1 MSKKKLDKYPNYKL
15 VFDYVYNVVEGRINV
30 NKAQVEGCKRF
41 LRMLEDDRYDFNPR
55 PCEKIIGIIEKT
67 LAHRQGEDLEGV
79 PMRGSPF
86 LLQDFHK
93 YIVYAI
99 MGFYFKGTNKRV
111 VREALIH
118 IPRKNVKT
126 TFAAALAW
134 ALSLYYRKS
143 GSKCYIASA
152 ALKQSLESFDFINWN
167 IEFMG
172 EKDSFEIRDNNQE
185 HSIQKDFGSE
195 GSMFIQALAANP
207 DRQDSLNCNL
217 AICDEIHAF
226 KTPKQY
232 NIIKEAMKAYT
243 NKLMI
248 GISTAGD
255 NVNSFYYRRLQYAD
269 KILNGQIENDDLFIF
284 KAEADKEPD
293 GSIDFTNPKIHEM
306 ANPGYGVTIRP
317 KDMLNDSIEALNDP
331 QQRKDFLA
339 KSLNVYTSSLKS
351 YFNLDTFKASDEKY
365 NWTINDLLK
374 LKLEWFGGADL
385 SKMHDLTATALYARY
400 GDVDII
406 ITHAFFPSTRA
417 HLKAE
422 EDSIPLYEWLDDGDL
437 TMTNG
442 DITEHTDIVKWFCK
456 MRDLGFNIKQ
466 IGFDRKFSEEFYLYM
481 KQQRFNI
488 KDEPQLFIN
497 KTRGFRRIE
506 QKAIGG
512 NLYYMHSRAFEYC
525 VENVHGIEKTDD
537 MIQYEKIEPKMRIDL
552 FDSSVF
558 AACRMLKNMEKSNTA
573 SKWLKNKNSEN

>member
-1 MSKKKLDKYPNYKL
+1 MYKKNNKYPNYNL
-15 VFDYVYNVVEGRINV
+15 VFDYVYDIVEGRKNV
-30 NKAQVEGCKRF
+30 NKAQVKGCKRF
-41 LRMLEDDRYDFNPR
+41 LKMIEDERYDFDPK
-55 PCEKIIGIIEKT
+55 PCEKIIKIIENT
-67 LAHRQGEDLEGV
+67 LVHKQGENIEGV
-79 PMRGSPF
+79 PMRGKPF
-86 LLQDFHK
+86 LLQEYHK
-93 YIVYAI
+93 YIIYAI
-99 MGFYFKGTNKRV
+99 MGLYHKGTNKRV

-126 TFAAALAW
+126 TFAAGL
-134 ALSLYYRKS
+134 ALSLSFYYRKS

-152 ALKQSLESFDFINWN
+152 ALQQSLESFDFINWN
-167 IEFMG
+167 INFMG
-172 EKDSFEIRDNNQE
+172 EEKSFRIIDNNQE
-185 HSIQKDFGSE
+185 HSIEADFKKE
-195 GSMFIQALAANP
+195 GSLFIQALAANP
-207 DRQDSLNCNL
+207 DRQDSLNCNIG
-217 AICDEIHAF
+217 ICDEVHAF
-226 KTPKQY
+226 KVPKQY
-232 NIIKEAMKAYT
+232 NIIKEAMKGYT

-255 NVNSFYYRRLQYAD
+255 NINSFYYRRLKYAD
-269 KILNGQIENDDLFIF
+269 KILNGQIEKDDLFIF
-284 KAEADKEPD
+284 KAEADAEAD

-317 KDMLNDSIEALNDP
+317 EEILSDSIEALNDP

-339 KSLNVYTSSLKS
+339 KSLNVYTSSMKS
-351 YFNLDTFKASDEKY
+351 YFNLETFKESDKKY
-365 NWTINDLLK
+365 NWTMEDLLK

-385 SKMHDLTATALYARY
+385 SKMHDLTAAALYARH
-400 GDVDII
+400 GDIDII

-422 EDSIPLYEWLDDGDL
+422 EDSIPLYEWLDDKQL

-442 DITEHTDIVKWFCK
+442 NITEHTDIVKWFK
-456 MRDLGFNIKQ
+456 NMRDLGFNIKQ

-506 QKAIGG
+506 QKAIAG

-537 MIQYEKIEPKMRIDL
+537 MIQYEKIMPTMRIDL
-552 FDSSVF
+552 FDASVF

-573 SKWLKNKNSEN
+573 SKWLKKRNKE

>member
-30 NKAQVEGCKRF
+30 NKAQVKGCKRF
-41 LRMLEDDRYDFNPR
+41 LRMIEDDRYDFNPR

-67 LAHRQGEDLEGV
+67 LAHRQGEDIEGV

-99 MGFYFKGTNKRV
+99 MGFYFKGTSKRV

-172 EKDSFEIRDNNQE
+172 EKDLFRIIDNNQE
-185 HSIQKDFGSE
+185 HSIQADFGSE

-226 KTPKQY
+226 KVPKQY
-232 NIIKEAMKAYT
+232 NIIKEAMKGYT

-255 NVNSFYYRRLQYAD
+255 NINSFYYRRLQYAD
-269 KILNGQIENDDLFIF
+269 KILDGQIENDDLFIF

-365 NWTINDLLK
+365 NWTIDDLLK

-385 SKMHDLTATALYARY
+385 SKMHDLTATALYARH

-552 FDSSVF
+552 FDASVF
-558 AACRMLKNMEKSNTA
+558 ASCRMLKNMEKSNTA

>member
-1 MSKKKLDKYPNYKL
+1 MQFKNSKKFPNYKT
-15 VFDYVYNVVEGRINV
+15 VFNYINEIVEEKRNV
-30 NKAQVEGCKRF
+30 NKKQVLGCKRF
-41 LRMLEDDRYDFNPR
+41 LRMLENEKYEFNPE
-55 PCEKIIGIIEKT
+55 PAEKIIKIIEST
-67 LAHRQGEDLEGV
+67 FVHRQGENLEGV

-86 LLQDFHK
+86 LLQEFHK
-93 YIVYAI
+93 YIIYSI
-99 MGFYFKGTNKRV
+99 MGFYLKGTDIRV
-111 VREALIH
+111 FKEALIYF
-118 IPRKNVKT
+118 PRKNVKT

-152 ALKQSLESFDFINWN
+152 ALKQSLESFDFINFN
-167 IEFMG
+167 IKFLGEEKEFR
-172 EKDSFEIRDNNQE
+172 IIDNNQE
-185 HSIQKDFGSE
+185 HSIQREFKD

-207 DRQDSLNCNL
+207 DRQDSLNCNI
-217 AICDEIHAF
+217 AIADEIHAF
-226 KTPKQY
+226 KKPKQY

-255 NVNSFYYRRLQYAD
+255 DINSFLYRRLEYCS
-269 KILNGQIENDDLFIF
+269 KVLEEQIDDEQLFIF
-284 KAEADKEPD
+284 IAEADKNPD
-293 GSIDFTNPKIHEM
+293 GSLDFTDPKIHEM
-306 ANPGYGVTIRP
+306 ANPSYGVTIRP
-317 KDMLNDSIEALNDP
+317 EDMISDSKQALNDP

-351 YFNLDTFKASDEKY
+351 YFNIDTFKESDKAY
-365 NWTINDLLK
+365 AWTLKDLLK
-374 LKLEWFGGADL
+374 LDIEWFGGADL
-385 SKMHDLTATALYARY
+385 SKMHDLTATALYGSY
-400 GDVDII
+400 GDVDIV

-422 EDSIPLYEWLDDGDL
+422 EDSIPLYQWLDDKQL

-442 DITEHTDIVKWFCK
+442 DITEHTEIVRWFCS
-456 MRDLGFNIKQ
+456 MRDMGFKIKQ

-488 KDEPQLFIN
+488 VDEPQLFIN

-506 QKAIGG
+506 QKAIAGK
-512 NLYYMHSRAFEYC
+512 LYYLHSKAYEYC

-537 MIQYEKIEPKMRIDL
+537 MIQYEKIKPELRIDL
-552 FDSSVF
+552 FDASVF
-558 AACRMLKNMEKSNTA
+558 AACRKLKNMEKQNTA
-573 SKWLKNKNSEN
+573 SKWLRRGNSQ

>member
-30 NKAQVEGCKRF
+30 NKAQVKGCKRF

-67 LAHRQGEDLEGV
+67 LAHRQGEDIEGV

-99 MGFYFKGTNKRV
+99 MGFYFKGTSKRV

-172 EKDSFEIRDNNQE
+172 EKDLFRIIDNNQE
-185 HSIQKDFGSE
+185 HSIQADFGSE

-226 KTPKQY
+226 KVPKQY
-232 NIIKEAMKAYT
+232 NIIKEAMKGYT

-255 NVNSFYYRRLQYAD
+255 NINSFYYRRLQYAD
-269 KILNGQIENDDLFIF
+269 KILDGQIENDDLFIF

-385 SKMHDLTATALYARY
+385 SKMHDLTATALYARH

-552 FDSSVF
+552 FDASVF
-558 AACRMLKNMEKSNTA
+558 ASCRMLKNMEKSNTA